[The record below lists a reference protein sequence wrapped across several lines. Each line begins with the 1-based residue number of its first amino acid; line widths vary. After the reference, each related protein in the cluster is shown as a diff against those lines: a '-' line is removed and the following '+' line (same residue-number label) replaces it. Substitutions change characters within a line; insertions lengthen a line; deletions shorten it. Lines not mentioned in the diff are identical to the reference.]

1 MAANLGRIRAD
12 DTLRQKSVEMLS
24 NAILSSKIK
33 PGERLN
39 ESELARKLHVS
50 RAPIREALQQ
60 LQEQGLI
67 VNVPRRGM
75 FVVSL
80 DEESI
85 QKINSLRVVLEAEAL
100 RLARRNAGPKE
111 REKLTHLIEKM
122 EGMSGVPTN
131 EMTRVDME
139 FHRMIWSFTRNE
151 YLEKTL
157 TSLTAP
163 IFAHS
168 MLTLLREEKQKMVLD
183 SHRPLLEY
191 VLGTSDEPAEKVMLN
206 HLTLRWV
213 DPARFSSLRDGLHPG
228 SGSGPDKA

>member
-1 MAANLGRIRAD
+1 MAGNFGRIRSD
-12 DTLRQKSVEMLS
+12 DTLRQKSVELLS

-85 QKINSLRVVLEAEAL
+85 QKINSLRAVLESEAL
-100 RLARRNAGPKE
+100 RLARLHAGSKE
-111 REKLTHLIEKM
+111 KEKLTRLVESM
-122 EGMSGVPTN
+122 ERMSHVPTN
-131 EMTRVDME
+131 EMVRVDME
-139 FHRMIWSFTRNE
+139 FHRMIWSFTKNE

-157 TSLTAP
+157 ISLTAP
-163 IFAHS
+163 LFAHS
-168 MLTLLREEKQKMVLD
+168 MLTLLRGEKQRMVLD
-183 SHRPLLEY
+183 SHRPLEAY
-191 VLGTSDEPAEKVMLN
+191 VVGKSNQPAEKVVLD

-213 DPARFSSLRDGLHPG
+213 DPARFSSFQGRETSGLIER
-228 SGSGPDKA
+228 SR

>member
-1 MAANLGRIRAD
+1 MVENFGRIHTD
-12 DTLRQKSVEMLS
+12 DTLRQQSVELLS
-24 NAILSSKIK
+24 KAILSSKIK

-100 RLARRNAGPKE
+100 RLARLNAGQKE
-111 REKLTHLIEKM
+111 KEKLTHVIEKM
-122 EGMSGVPTN
+122 ERMRHVPTN
-131 EMTRVDME
+131 EMIRVDME
-139 FHRMIWSFTRNE
+139 FHRMIWSFTKNE

-157 TSLTAP
+157 ASLTAP
-163 IFAHS
+163 LFAHS
-168 MLTLLREEKQKMVLD
+168 MLMLFREEKQRMVLD
-183 SHRPLLEY
+183 SHRPLQAY
-191 VLGTSDEPAEKVMLN
+191 VLGNSNQSAEKVMLD

-213 DPARFSSLRDGLHPG
+213 DPARFSSFRGSLPQGRSDGQ
-228 SGSGPDKA
+228 DKA

>member
-1 MAANLGRIRAD
+1 MAKNIGTIRTD
-12 DTLRQKSVEMLS
+12 DTLRQKSAELLS

-39 ESELARKLHVS
+39 ESELARKLRVS

-85 QKINSLRVVLEAEAL
+85 QKINSLRIVLEAEAL
-100 RLARRNAGPKE
+100 RLARSYAESKDKE
-111 REKLTHLIEKM
+111 RLTRLLEKM
-122 EGMSGVPTN
+122 ERMSRVPTN
-131 EMTRVDME
+131 EMVRADME
-139 FHRMIWSFTRNE
+139 FHRMVWSFTRNE

-163 IFAHS
+163 LFAHS
-168 MLTLLREEKQKMVLD
+168 MLLLFREEKQRMVLD
-183 SHRPLLEY
+183 SHRPLQAY
-191 VLGTSDEPAEKVMLN
+191 VLGNSHQSAEKVMLD

-213 DPARFSSLRDGLHPG
+213 DPARFSSLRGKLPHAPS
-228 SGSGPDKA
+228 SGQDKA

>member
-1 MAANLGRIRAD
+1 MAGNYGRIRAD
-12 DTLRQKSVEMLS
+12 DTLRQKSVELLS

-39 ESELARKLHVS
+39 ESELARNLHVS

-85 QKINSLRVVLEAEAL
+85 QKINSLRIVLEAEAL

-111 REKLTHLIEKM
+111 KEKLERQVEKM
-122 EGMSGVPTN
+122 EGMSHVPTN
-131 EMTRVDME
+131 EMVRVDME
-139 FHRMIWSFTRNE
+139 FHRMIWNFAKNE

-157 TSLTAP
+157 TSLIAP
-163 IFAHS
+163 LLAHM
-168 MLTLLREEKQKMVLD
+168 MLTLFREEKQKMVLD
-183 SHRPLLEY
+183 SHRPLMEY
-191 VLGTSDEPAEKVMLN
+191 VFGNSDQPAEKVMLN

-213 DPARFSSLRDGLHPG
+213 DPARFSSFKDELPPG
-228 SGSGPDKA
+228 SSSDPDRA

>member
-1 MAANLGRIRAD
+1 MAEKLGRIRID

-85 QKINSLRVVLEAEAL
+85 QKINSLRVILEAEAL
-100 RLARRNAGPKE
+100 RLARWNAGPKE
-111 REKLTHLIEKM
+111 KERLTHLIEKM
-122 EGMSGVPTN
+122 EGMSRVPTN
-131 EMTRVDME
+131 EMARVDME
-139 FHRMIWSFTRNE
+139 FHRMIWNFAKNE

-163 IFAHS
+163 LLAHM
-168 MLTLLREEKQKMVLD
+168 MLTLFREEKQKMVLD
-183 SHRPLLEY
+183 SHRPLLNY
-191 VLGTSDEPAEKVMLN
+191 VLGIGDQPAEKVMLD
-206 HLTLRWV
+206 HLSLRWV
-213 DPARFSSLRDGLHPG
+213 DPARFSSFRDGLPPG
-228 SGSGPDKA
+228 SGSDPDKA

>member
-1 MAANLGRIRAD
+1 MAENFGRIHTD
-12 DTLRQKSVEMLS
+12 DTLRQKSVELLS
-24 NAILSSKIK
+24 KAILSSKIK

-85 QKINSLRVVLEAEAL
+85 QKINSLRVILESEAL
-100 RLARRNAGPKE
+100 RLARTNAGPKE
-111 REKLTHLIEKM
+111 KEKLAHVLDKM
-122 EGMSGVPTN
+122 ERMSNVPTN
-131 EMTRVDME
+131 EMVRVDME

-163 IFAHS
+163 LFAHS
-168 MLTLLREEKQKMVLD
+168 MLMLFRKEKQRMVLD

-191 VLGTSDEPAEKVMLN
+191 VVGRSDQPAEKVMLE

-213 DPARFSSLRDGLHPG
+213 DPARFSSLRDETSQGLQ
-228 SGSGPDKA
+228 SAPDTV

>member
-12 DTLRQKSVEMLS
+12 DTLRQKSVDLLS
-24 NAILSSKIK
+24 NAILSGKIK

-85 QKINSLRVVLEAEAL
+85 QKINSLRVMLEAEAL

-111 REKLTHLIEKM
+111 REKLTRVIEKM
-122 EGMSGVPTN
+122 EAMSGVAPS
-131 EMTRVDME
+131 EMTRVDID
-139 FHRMIWSFTRNE
+139 FHRMIWSFAGNE
-151 YLEKTL
+151 YLEKIL

-163 IFAHS
+163 LFAHS
-168 MLTLLREEKQKMVLD
+168 MLTLLREENQRVVLD
-183 SHRPLLEY
+183 SHRALQEF
-191 VLGTSDEPAEKVMLN
+191 VLGLRDEPAEKVMLD
-206 HLTLRWV
+206 HLKLRYV
-213 DPARFSSLRDGLHPG
+213 DPLRFSSLRDDLFAGLE
-228 SGSGPDKA
+228 SGPDKA

>member
-1 MAANLGRIRAD
+1 MAENLGRIHTD
-12 DTLRQKSVEMLS
+12 DTLRQQSVELLS
-24 NAILSSKIK
+24 KAILSSKIK

-85 QKINSLRVVLEAEAL
+85 QKINSLRVILEAEAL
-100 RLARRNAGPKE
+100 RLARSHAMPKE
-111 REKLTHLIEKM
+111 KEKLAHVIEKM
-122 EGMSGVPTN
+122 ERMSNVPTN
-131 EMTRVDME
+131 EMVRVDME

-163 IFAHS
+163 LFAHS
-168 MLTLLREEKQKMVLD
+168 MLMLFREEKQRMVLD
-183 SHRPLLEY
+183 SHRPLLAY
-191 VLGTSDEPAEKVMLN
+191 VLGKSDQPAEKVMLE

-213 DPARFSSLRDGLHPG
+213 DPARFSSIKDEILQDF
-228 SGSGPDKA
+228 SNGPNKV

>member
-1 MAANLGRIRAD
+1 MAGNYGRIRTD
-12 DTLRQKSVEMLS
+12 DTLRQKSVQLLS

-39 ESELARKLHVS
+39 ESELARNLHVS

-85 QKINSLRVVLEAEAL
+85 QKINSLRIILEAEAL
-100 RLARRNAGPKE
+100 RLAQRNAGPKE
-111 REKLTHLIEKM
+111 KEKLERQVEKM
-122 EGMSGVPTN
+122 EGMSHVPTN
-131 EMTRVDME
+131 EMVHVDME
-139 FHRMIWSFTRNE
+139 FHRMIWNFAKNE

-163 IFAHS
+163 LLAHM
-168 MLTLLREEKQKMVLD
+168 MLTLFRQEKQKMVLD
-183 SHRPLLEY
+183 SHRPLMEY
-191 VLGTSDEPAEKVMLN
+191 VFGNSDLPAEKVMLN

-213 DPARFSSLRDGLHPG
+213 DPARFSSFRDGLPPG
-228 SGSGPDKA
+228 SSSDPGKA

>member
-12 DTLRQKSVEMLS
+12 DTLRQKSVELLS

-85 QKINSLRVVLEAEAL
+85 QKINSLRVLLEAEAL
-100 RLARRNAGPKE
+100 RLARANAGPKE
-111 REKLTHLIEKM
+111 KEKLTRVAEKM
-122 EGMSGVPTN
+122 ESMSGVPTN

-139 FHRMIWSFTRNE
+139 FHRLIWSFAGNE
-151 YLEKTL
+151 YLEKIL

-163 IFAHS
+163 LFAHS
-168 MLTLLREEKQKMVLD
+168 MLTLLREDKQKSVLD
-183 SHRPLLEY
+183 SHRALLGY
-191 VLGTSDEPAEKVMLN
+191 VLGLTDEPAEKVMID
-206 HLTLRWV
+206 HLKLRYV
-213 DPARFSSLRDGLHPG
+213 DAARFSSFREGLTPG
-228 SGSGPDKA
+228 PESGPDKA

>member
-1 MAANLGRIRAD
+1 MAENFGRIHTD
-12 DTLRQKSVEMLS
+12 DTLRQQSVELLS
-24 NAILSSKIK
+24 KAILSCKIK

-100 RLARRNAGPKE
+100 RLARLHAGPKE
-111 REKLTHLIEKM
+111 KGKLAHVVDKM
-122 EGMSGVPTN
+122 DHMSHVPTN
-131 EMTRVDME
+131 EMVRVDME

-163 IFAHS
+163 LFAHS
-168 MLTLLREEKQKMVLD
+168 MLMLFREEKQRMVLD
-183 SHRPLLEY
+183 SHRPLLAY
-191 VLGTSDEPAEKVMLN
+191 VLGESDQPAENVMLE

-213 DPARFSSLRDGLHPG
+213 DPARFSSFKGEMPQG
-228 SGSGPDKA
+228 SSSDPDKV

>member
-1 MAANLGRIRAD
+1 MAENFGRIHTD
-12 DTLRQKSVEMLS
+12 DTLRQKSVELLS
-24 NAILSSKIK
+24 KAILSSKIK

-85 QKINSLRVVLEAEAL
+85 QKINSLRVILEAEAL
-100 RLARRNAGPKE
+100 RLARSHAMPKE
-111 REKLTHLIEKM
+111 KERLAHVIEKM
-122 EGMSGVPTN
+122 EHMTNVPTN
-131 EMTRVDME
+131 EMVRVDME
-139 FHRMIWSFTRNE
+139 FHRTIWSCTRNE

-163 IFAHS
+163 LFAHS
-168 MLTLLREEKQKMVLD
+168 MLMLFREEKQRMVLD
-183 SHRPLLEY
+183 SHRPLLAY
-191 VLGTSDEPAEKVMLN
+191 VLGKGDQPAEKVMLE
-206 HLTLRWV
+206 HLMLRWV
-213 DPARFSSLRDGLHPG
+213 DPARFSSLKSEIPQD
-228 SGSGPDKA
+228 SSNGPNKV

>member
-1 MAANLGRIRAD
+1 MAGNFGRIRTD
-12 DTLRQKSVEMLS
+12 DTLRQKSVDLLS
-24 NAILSSKIK
+24 KAILSSKIK

-80 DEESI
+80 NEESI
-85 QKINSLRVVLEAEAL
+85 QKINSLRITLEAEAL
-100 RLARRNAGPKE
+100 RLARRHAGPKE
-111 REKLTHLIEKM
+111 KERLTHMVERI
-122 EGMSGVPTN
+122 EGMSRVPTN
-131 EMTRVDME
+131 EMARVDME
-139 FHRMIWSFTRNE
+139 FHRLIWSFTRNE
-151 YLEKTL
+151 YLEKIL

-163 IFAHS
+163 LFAHS

-183 SHRPLLEY
+183 SHRPLLDY
-191 VLGTSDEPAEKVMLN
+191 VLGLGSQPAEKVMLD

-213 DPARFSSLRDGLHPG
+213 DPARFSSLKDDLSPASRSD
-228 SGSGPDKA
+228 PDKA